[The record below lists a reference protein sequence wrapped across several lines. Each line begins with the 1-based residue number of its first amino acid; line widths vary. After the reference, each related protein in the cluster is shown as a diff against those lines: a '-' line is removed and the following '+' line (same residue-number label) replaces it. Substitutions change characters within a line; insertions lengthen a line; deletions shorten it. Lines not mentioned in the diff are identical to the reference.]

1 GAGLVIRARRLAC
14 QQKPLILPSN
24 PQLVS
29 LTCDGGVALISIDNP
44 PVNALSRD
52 VRAGLVDALDRALD
66 DAAVRAI
73 VVSCSGNTFSAGADI
88 REFELPPQPPH
99 LTDVIQRIED
109 AGTPVVA

>member
-14 QQKPLILPSN
+14 QQKPLILPSK

-52 VRAGLVDALDRALD
+52 VRAGLVGAADRAPD
-66 DAAVRAI
+66 GAA
-73 VVSCSGNTFSAGADI
+73 T
-88 REFELPPQPPH
+88 REFKLPPQPPH
-99 LTDVIQRIED
+99 LTDVIQRIDD
-109 AGTPVVA
+109 AGKPVVAALHGSALGGGCELAAGC